1 MITCLQSNWKM
12 LTRLAR
18 GETGR
23 IKEVLGEDSI
33 TIQLMEMGLVP
44 GIDIRCV
51 GSAPLGDPLEFELLG
66 FRLSLRRRES
76 ERIILF
82 DD

>member
-1 MITCLQSNWKM
+1 M
-12 LTRLAR
+12 LARLAR

-23 IKEVLGEDSI
+23 IKDVLGGDSVA
-33 TIQLMEMGLVP
+33 IQLMELGLVP
-44 GIDIRCV
+44 GIEIRLI
-51 GSAPLGDPLEFELLG
+51 GSAPLGDPLEYELLG